1 MTYYLI
7 AARAAVIFW
16 TSLAMVPTEI
26 LFDALK
32 TELGRRDAEP

>member
-7 AARAAVIFW
+7 AARAAIVFW

-26 LFDALK
+26 LVDGLK
-32 TELGRRDAEP
+32 AELERRGVEP